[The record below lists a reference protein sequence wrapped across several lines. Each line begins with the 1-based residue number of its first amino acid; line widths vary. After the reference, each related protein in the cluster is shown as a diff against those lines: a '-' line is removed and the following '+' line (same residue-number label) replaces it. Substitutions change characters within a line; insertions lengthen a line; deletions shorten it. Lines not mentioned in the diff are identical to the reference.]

1 MIGRN
6 YVQGKTREEV
16 IGKIGF
22 SHFVVVDK
30 NVAKKILVTGAGSYI
45 GESFRKYANDYY
57 PNLTIVTLDLLNQDW
72 RLTSFSDYDIV
83 YHVAGIAHA
92 DVGEVSDDTKER
104 YYKVNTDLA
113 IEICEKA
120 KHDGVKM
127 FVFMSSM
134 IVYGDS
140 TPLGVEKV
148 INRETIPVPSNFY
161 GDSKLQADV
170 GVRSLASDDFKVIV
184 LRPPMIYGKGS
195 KGNYPRLA
203 KLAIKLPVFP
213 VVDNQRSML
222 YIGNLCEFL
231 CQLMSITTFQD
242 NAVVLIP
249 QNSEWVKTS
258 EMVREIANIH
268 NKKQYNLGGPLKV
281 LVLLGSK
288 VPGKIGKLV
297 NKAFGN
303 SCYSHELSN
312 YDGMEYQLYSL
323 IESLQETEK

>member
-1 MIGRN
+1 MIGRK
-6 YVQGKTREEV
+6 YTQGKSSEEL
-16 IGKIGF
+16 IGQIGF
-22 SHFVVVDK
+22 SHFVEIDK
-30 NVAKKILVTGAGSYI
+30 NVRKNILITGAGSYI
-45 GESFRKYANDYY
+45 GETFKEYANDYY
-57 PNLTIVTLDLLNQDW
+57 PNLTISTMDLLNLDW
-72 RLTSFSDYDIV
+72 RSVSFSEYDIV

-148 INRETIPVPSNFY
+148 INKETIPAPSNFY

-170 GVRSLASDDFKVIV
+170 GVRSLASDVFKVIV

-203 KLAIKLPVFP
+203 KLATKLPIFP
-213 VVDNQRSML
+213 VVHNQRSML
-222 YIGNLCEFL
+222 YIRNLCEFL
-231 CQLMSITTFQD
+231 CQLMSISKICD
-242 NAVVLIP
+242 NAIVLIP
-249 QNSEWVKTS
+249 QNRDWVKTS
-258 EMVREIANIH
+258 DMVHEIAKVH
-268 NKKQYNLGGPLKV
+268 NKKHFTFGGLLRL
-281 LVLLGSK
+281 LVILGSK
-288 VPGKIGKLV
+288 VPGKVGKLV